1 MSNEIVV
8 LERALD
14 GEMRLIYHRAKEEI
28 GYNATRFLRMLQEH
42 GGVETARRLL
52 PEMSDGFVTLWE
64 HGRLDLTVEYLVLQ
78 SKWHDLFT
86 DDERKTARQRL
97 RCCGMDI

>member
-1 MSNEIVV
+1 MSNELV
-8 LERALD
+8 LLEKALD
-14 GEMRLIYHRAKEEI
+14 GEMRQIYHRAKEEI
-28 GYNATRFLRMLQEH
+28 GYNAVRFLQMLQEH

-78 SKWHDLFT
+78 PKWHDLFT
-86 DDERKTARQRL
+86 DDERKMARQRL
-97 RCCGMDI
+97 RDCRMDI